1 MRPGNSIAVNYPYPM
16 RTIRPERARMAFLV
30 LTLFTLMA
38 GDAWRYTVGWTG
50 FAILVSLL
58 AVAFIVILVVH
69 RSRWSVG
76 GLPYPLIAFL
86 ALTVLSLIWSF
97 YPGATALGLAATWS
111 TVIGGVA
118 VAVIF
123 SWGEILRGLGLALKL
138 VLGMSLLFEFV
149 VAALIRR
156 PVLPPVP
163 EPGIDYANL
172 PSPIPPM
179 LYWSRNEL
187 FTVFDDGKI
196 QGIVGNSTLLSFVA
210 LVGIIV
216 FGIQLAGGLVGK
228 QLGLFWLAVAV
239 VSLAFSRSATNILGL
254 VTVLA
259 IVAAVLLVR
268 RAGTPRAVVT
278 TYVGLIVIGVGT
290 LATGL
295 VLRNQVLGLLGKSPD
310 LTNRTQIWRDV
321 SALAEQRPVFGWG
334 WVSYWVPW
342 VKPFDNLAENNGI
355 RQLHAHNAWIDVWFQ
370 LGIIGLIIFGALV
383 LSTVSRAWLFAV
395 DRPQVSPG
403 NPGSFAPASLLPL
416 LLLVALIVQSFAE
429 SRLLVEFG
437 LFTLAVIAV
446 KTKRPEWTPR

>member
-1 MRPGNSIAVNYPYPM
+1 MRILESS
-16 RTIRPERARMAFLV
+16 RARTAFLV

-50 FAILVSLL
+50 FAIVVGLL
-58 AVAFIVILVVH
+58 AVASIVMLIVQ
-69 RSRWSVG
+69 RARWNFG

-86 ALTVLSLIWSF
+86 ALATLSLVWSF
-97 YPGATALGLAATWS
+97 YPGATALGLAATWF

-118 VAVIF
+118 VAVTF
-123 SWGEILRGLGLALKL
+123 SWAEVLRGLGLALRF

-149 VAALIRR
+149 VAAVIRR

-172 PSPIPPM
+172 PDKIPPM

-187 FTVFDDGKI
+187 FQVFDDGKI

-210 LVGIIV
+210 LLGIIV
-216 FGIQLAGGLVGK
+216 FGLQLVGG
-228 QLGLFWLAVAV
+228 QVRRRWGFFWLAIAV
-239 VSLAFSRSATNILGL
+239 VNLAFSRSATNILGL
-254 VTVLA
+254 VAV
-259 IVAAVLLVR
+259 IVVVAAVLLVR
-268 RAGTPRAVVT
+268 RAATPRAVVS
-278 TYVGLIVIGVGT
+278 TYVSLIVVA
-290 LATGL
+290 LAALAGGL
-295 VLRNQVLGLLGKSPD
+295 AFRAQVLGLLGKSSD
-310 LTNRTQIWRDV
+310 LTNRTQIWQDV
-321 SALAEQRPVFGWG
+321 SALAQERPVFGWG

-370 LGIIGLIIFGALV
+370 LGIIGLIVFGALIV
-383 LSTVSRAWLFAV
+383 STLSRSWPFAV

-403 NPGSFAPASLLPL
+403 TQGDYSSASLLPL

-437 LFTLAVIAV
+437 LFTLALLAV
-446 KTKRPEWTPR
+446 KTKRPEWEPR